1 MKSGRQKIVPNG
13 RVMKGRDVLFILYL
27 IFFALFFVTAG
38 EGMANE
44 EAKYA
49 VIMKEGNYELR
60 QYESH
65 IVAETLVDGDFDK
78 AGNDG
83 FRRLFK
89 YISGENQKKQSIAM
103 TTPVSQE
110 AGAEKIAMTAPVSQE
125 RTGDQ
130 WRIAFVM
137 PAEYTMD
144 TLPQPVDPKVILRQA
159 PARRMAAITYSGTW
173 SKERYEEQKTLLEA
187 FILEHKLSPLGE
199 PVLARYNSP
208 FTLWFLRRNEVL
220 IPVQV
225 P

>member
-1 MKSGRQKIVPNG
+1 
-13 RVMKGRDVLFILYL
+13 
-27 IFFALFFVTAG
+27 LFFVTMG

-44 EAKYA
+44 EAKYT

-65 IVAETLVDGDFDK
+65 IVAETTVDGDFDK

-89 YISGENQKKQSIAM
+89 YISGENQKNQSIAM

-110 AGAEKIAMTAPVSQE
+110 AGSEKIAMTAPVSQE
-125 RTGDQ
+125 QTGDQ

-137 PAEYTMD
+137 PSEYTMN
-144 TLPQPVDPKVILRQA
+144 TLPQPVDPKVSLRQV
-159 PARRMAAITYSGTW
+159 PSRRMAAITYSGTW
-173 SKERYEEQKTLLEA
+173 SRERYEAQKTLLET
-187 FILEHKLSPLGE
+187 FIQKKKLQPLGE

-220 IPVQV
+220 VPVQG
-225 P
+225 PDEERK

>member
-1 MKSGRQKIVPNG
+1 
-13 RVMKGRDVLFILYL
+13 MKGRDVPFILCL
-27 IFFALFFVTAG
+27 IFCALFFVIAG

-44 EAKYA
+44 EAKYT

-65 IVAETLVDGDFDK
+65 IVAETAVDGDFDK

-110 AGAEKIAMTAPVSQE
+110 AGSEKIAMTAPVSQE
-125 RTGDQ
+125 QTGGQ

-137 PAEYTMD
+137 PSEYTMD
-144 TLPQPVDPKVILRQA
+144 TLPQPVDPKVSLRQV
-159 PARRMAAITYSGTW
+159 PSRRMAAITYSGTW
-173 SKERYEEQKTLLEA
+173 SRERYEAQKTLLGA
-187 FILEHKLSPLGE
+187 FIQKQKLSPLGE

-220 IPVQV
+220 VPVQG
-225 P
+225 PEEERK

>member
-1 MKSGRQKIVPNG
+1 
-13 RVMKGRDVLFILYL
+13 
-27 IFFALFFVTAG
+27 
-38 EGMANE
+38 MAYE
-44 EAKYA
+44 EANYT

-60 QYESH
+60 QYEPH

-78 AGNDG
+78 AGNEG

-89 YISGENQKKQSIAM
+89 YISGENQKKHAIAM
-103 TTPVSQE
+103 TTPVSQD
-110 AGAEKIAMTAPVSQE
+110 AGPEKIAMTAPVDQA
-125 RTGDQ
+125 RTGDR
-130 WRIAFVM
+130 WRIAFHM
-137 PAEYTMD
+137 PSEFTID
-144 TLPQPVDPKVILRQA
+144 TLPQPVDPKVSLRQV

-187 FILEHKLSPLGE
+187 FILKQKLSPIGE